1 MKSRHRRRR
10 RRRRRRR
17 PGDSGNFWSPEV
29 SGSLKSPDSFNLRKS
44 LSDLVSVWENV
55 PYPHFGGLVDN
66 VWHWDSSCTR
76 IQIIQHV
83 KSTSGRKIRLHLDV
97 IVQTQWRIAINKVSE
112 TLIVVLWC
120 SSKTIEK
127 FRLIDTVKPI
137 GNPMSTF
144 FLDGVRVTHVGRR
157 KSTHTIG

>member
-1 MKSRHRRRR
+1 MKSRHRRR

-66 VWHWDSSCTR
+66 V
-76 IQIIQHV
+76 
-83 KSTSGRKIRLHLDV
+83 
-97 IVQTQWRIAINKVSE
+97 
-112 TLIVVLWC
+112 
-120 SSKTIEK
+120 
-127 FRLIDTVKPI
+127 
-137 GNPMSTF
+137 
-144 FLDGVRVTHVGRR
+144 
-157 KSTHTIG
+157 